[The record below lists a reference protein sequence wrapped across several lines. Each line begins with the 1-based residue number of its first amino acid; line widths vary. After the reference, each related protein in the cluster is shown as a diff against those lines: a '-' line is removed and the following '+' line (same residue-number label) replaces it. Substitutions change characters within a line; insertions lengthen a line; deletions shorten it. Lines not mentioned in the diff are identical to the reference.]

1 MYNILI
7 IGDIMID
14 HYIYVTI
21 NKIANESPIPVFSYD
36 KEKYILGGC
45 GNVYQNMKLF
55 NNKLFLLSV
64 IGKDDNGSIIKNI
77 LNDPNIY
84 LIEDLFRKTTIKNRI
99 IADNK
104 ILFRYDDESINS
116 INHMIKELVINK
128 FDEIFHNID
137 IVVFSDYNKG
147 VLNEEICQYII
158 NKCNENKKITIVDP
172 KNNFLKYKNVTCI
185 KPNYLESSN
194 YSKLSNINDIHKYI
208 YSTVNCKY
216 SIVTLGKDGISLF
229 DGKEFFKTVF
239 ESNEV
244 IDVTGAGDIITSVIA
259 SLFSKLDIQNVLKIS
274 TFLGTTSVKKIGT
287 YELSHSDILSAYGS
301 IKNKIFTDDIV
312 YHLKKSNNK
321 IVFTNGCFDI
331 LHIGHIKYLDEAKKL
346 GDILIV
352 GINTDESIKRN
363 KGVSRPINTLEDRIN
378 FLNKFDFIDFI
389 VPFDSDTPIE
399 LIKQIKPDFLVK
411 GGDYN
416 PDTVVGKEYAKQTLC
431 LSYTS
436 GKSTTKILELLNKE

>member
-1 MYNILI
+1 
-7 IGDIMID
+7 
-14 HYIYVTI
+14 
-21 NKIANESPIPVFSYD
+21 
-36 KEKYILGGC
+36 
-45 GNVYQNMKLF
+45 
-55 NNKLFLLSV
+55 
-64 IGKDDNGSIIKNI
+64 
-77 LNDPNIY
+77 
-84 LIEDLFRKTTIKNRI
+84 
-99 IADNK
+99 
-104 ILFRYDDESINS
+104 
-116 INHMIKELVINK
+116 
-128 FDEIFHNID
+128 
-137 IVVFSDYNKG
+137 
-147 VLNEEICQYII
+147 
-158 NKCNENKKITIVDP
+158 
-172 KNNFLKYKNVTCI
+172 
-185 KPNYLESSN
+185 
-194 YSKLSNINDIHKYI
+194 
-208 YSTVNCKY
+208 
-216 SIVTLGKDGISLF
+216 LGKDGISLF

-363 KGVSRPINTLEDRIN
+363 KGISRPINTLEDRIN

-389 VPFDSDTPIE
+389 VPFDSDTPID